1 MVRMDLSLT
10 LRCQVP
16 GVLEAIWNLRYSPE
30 SAVLCILLCCVVQTP
45 DPLGRSRTALTIS
58 GFSRLRTSQSGSQLL
73 LSELPWAQGNS
84 STALS
89 FKPNPFSE
97 SQGENCLF
105 YGIDHSVHMDIC
117 HILLDP
123 SYEGLVWSWMNLE
136 DKSDTK
142 GQILYDFIYMS
153 YLEESNSE
161 TENRRVFARGQKR
174 SE

>member
-30 SAVLCILLCCVVQTP
+30 SAVLCILLLLCGS
-45 DPLGRSRTALTIS
+45 DSRPLGRSRTVLTIS

-73 LSELPWAQGNS
+73 LSELPWAQGGPVHSSHLNRIPAQSLKGRTAS
-84 STALS
+84 STTSTILYTWI
-89 FKPNPFSE
+89 FVTH
-97 SQGENCLF
+97 CL
-105 YGIDHSVHMDIC
+105 
-117 HILLDP
+117 ILP
-123 SYEGLVWSWMNLE
+123 MRGLVWSWMNLE

-153 YLEESNSE
+153 YLEESIQRQK
-161 TENRRVFARGQKR
+161 TEWCLPGPERG
-174 SE
+174 E

>member
-1 MVRMDLSLT
+1 
-10 LRCQVP
+10 
-16 GVLEAIWNLRYSPE
+16 
-30 SAVLCILLCCVVQTP
+30 
-45 DPLGRSRTALTIS
+45 
-58 GFSRLRTSQSGSQLL
+58 
-73 LSELPWAQGNS
+73 
-84 STALS
+84 
-89 FKPNPFSE
+89 
-97 SQGENCLF
+97 
-105 YGIDHSVHMDIC
+105 MDIF

>member
-1 MVRMDLSLT
+1 
-10 LRCQVP
+10 
-16 GVLEAIWNLRYSPE
+16 
-30 SAVLCILLCCVVQTP
+30 
-45 DPLGRSRTALTIS
+45 
-58 GFSRLRTSQSGSQLL
+58 
-73 LSELPWAQGNS
+73 
-84 STALS
+84 
-89 FKPNPFSE
+89 
-97 SQGENCLF
+97 
-105 YGIDHSVHMDIC
+105 MDIC

-142 GQILYDFIYMS
+142 GQILHDFIYMS